1 MSDRGIRKADGEV
14 QKTGDR
20 TTPSYYPVIKQSQTG
35 DFSIERSLRKSSHD
49 ELFQVAKN
57 KPNLV
62 AKKITPE
69 NLAKRE
75 NRPNITWQTLDNS
88 LDLKTNNNHPTF
100 VEAHEFA
107 RVKNKELH
115 LADKGHTGSIFRNG
129 TSSSS
134 KEGTVSDGY
143 FKTSWDDDKMG
154 IIQKLMGRIKTKEDK
169 ESSPEKV
176 TTELLKLAINKVVKY
191 DGDYPKKNP
200 ELYTSSGLNL
210 SDEIEREFAFKTS
223 QASRDKWKM
232 SVVALEGRFND
243 QDSEA
248 EEGVPLDKQSV
259 IKRKVTRTKVDKK
272 LHGHDRNLSPIRS
285 GSPYSD
291 FNFELNFNELDLA
304 TKKTGK
310 SRYQAIADT
319 FAKPTPAIHP
329 SAELKSKLAKET
341 PEQKEERKK
350 NVRFET
356 SKALSPI
363 APNFPPTIS
372 QKKHIEIPQMGKLS
386 KNLDADF
393 AQNIIDFNQDS
404 EVFTHNDLIGC
415 YNDASESSAKKLGEK
430 HQGKLERYLTDDERF
445 ICLWMECSGNAGLSF
460 NVNREEGFSEIK
472 KGAKLLAICPIQS
485 ISTDHKNYK
494 DTIKDFINSHKN
506 KGVKIIFS
514 IHGGNHY
521 KTLAINPQTN
531 KYRYI
536 DSMHDSEDGV
546 IENDALKASVN
557 ELGYA
562 RFGYSYEKQ
571 QYSEDMHKESGGVIS
586 HNNECAFHNVYT
598 TIRIA
603 QSQDIGSYLG
613 DMKRYKMTM
622 LGREEETLTPEFAR
636 DYIRPFYEEVFENLR
651 KFIKNEKQVPNSS
664 VLLESSKS
672 LTGKTAGKSS
682 TTNVR

>member
-1 MSDRGIRKADGEV
+1 MSKSNKPFGIDGKKSSDAESGFETPQKSTTASKSIITPDSYQKKIAEFNSKFGNKAKKIVSDRGIRKADGEV

-154 IIQKLMGRIKTKEDK
+154 IIQKLMGGIKTKEDK

-232 SVVALEGRFND
+232 L
-243 QDSEA
+243 
-248 EEGVPLDKQSV
+248 P
-259 IKRKVTRTKVDKK
+259 
-272 LHGHDRNLSPIRS
+272 
-285 GSPYSD
+285 
-291 FNFELNFNELDLA
+291 
-304 TKKTGK
+304 
-310 SRYQAIADT
+310 
-319 FAKPTPAIHP
+319 
-329 SAELKSKLAKET
+329 
-341 PEQKEERKK
+341 
-350 NVRFET
+350 
-356 SKALSPI
+356 
-363 APNFPPTIS
+363 
-372 QKKHIEIPQMGKLS
+372 
-386 KNLDADF
+386 
-393 AQNIIDFNQDS
+393 
-404 EVFTHNDLIGC
+404 
-415 YNDASESSAKKLGEK
+415 
-430 HQGKLERYLTDDERF
+430 
-445 ICLWMECSGNAGLSF
+445 
-460 NVNREEGFSEIK
+460 
-472 KGAKLLAICPIQS
+472 
-485 ISTDHKNYK
+485 
-494 DTIKDFINSHKN
+494 
-506 KGVKIIFS
+506 
-514 IHGGNHY
+514 
-521 KTLAINPQTN
+521 
-531 KYRYI
+531 
-536 DSMHDSEDGV
+536 
-546 IENDALKASVN
+546 
-557 ELGYA
+557 
-562 RFGYSYEKQ
+562 
-571 QYSEDMHKESGGVIS
+571 
-586 HNNECAFHNVYT
+586 
-598 TIRIA
+598 
-603 QSQDIGSYLG
+603 
-613 DMKRYKMTM
+613 
-622 LGREEETLTPEFAR
+622 
-636 DYIRPFYEEVFENLR
+636 
-651 KFIKNEKQVPNSS
+651 
-664 VLLESSKS
+664 
-672 LTGKTAGKSS
+672 
-682 TTNVR
+682 